1 MGRAMM
7 RDEQYFPN
15 PDAFDPSRFLVNAK
29 THANEHVHSLN
40 RFEVNDPSTLVFGFG
55 RRYILIW
62 AHGLCT
68 HILQAD
74 TLFTLESVQDDSWQ
88 MRTPGL

>member
-1 MGRAMM
+1 MH
-7 RDEQYFPN
+7 DEQYFPSPETFN
-15 PDAFDPSRFLVNAK
+15 PSRFLVNAN

-62 AHGLCT
+62 ADALCI

-74 TLFTLESVQDDSWQ
+74 ILSTLGSVQDDSWQ
-88 MRTPGL
+88 MRTHGL